1 MQVSF
6 GEVMSDRQKI
16 ADYIFTRK
24 TLGPFTVIDVGGSAI
39 GWSLPIADA
48 FIDINPCQTDKL
60 QFNID
65 ICKKE
70 NWRKVLD
77 YVDTYGKFD
86 YCICTHTLEDIYNP
100 YLVLDMMP
108 LIAKSGVITVP
119 SVKTEINY
127 IESKNWSGF
136 AHHRY
141 MFGHKQESMVI
152 APKLPIIES
161 LANRVVLTEVEE
173 IRYEW
178 TKTIPYI
185 VFMDNYLGPNTDTV
199 LQNYE
204 RFIRDQLQ

>member
-6 GEVMSDRQKI
+6 GEVMSGRQKI
-16 ADYIFTRK
+16 ADYVFARK
-24 TLGPFTVIDVGGSAI
+24 AQGTFSVVDVGGSAI
-39 GWSLPIADA
+39 GWSLPVADA
-48 FIDINPCQTDKL
+48 FVDINPCNTTKL

-65 ICKKE
+65 ICRKE
-70 NWRKVLD
+70 NWRRILD
-77 YVDTYGKFD
+77 YVDANGKFD

-119 SVKTEINY
+119 SVRTETNF

-141 MFGHKQESMVI
+141 MFGHAQGAMVV
-152 APKLPIIES
+152 APKLPIVEG
-161 LANRVVLTEVEE
+161 LANRVILNEVEE

-178 TKTIPYI
+178 SETIPYT

-204 RFIRDQLQ
+204 RFIKDQLA